1 MALHC
6 LQDYSWVSWRSLLP
20 TNLILCVTSCLTTPT
35 GCRFFLSKWTKQDH
49 GVETIYRAMQSEPS
63 ILRCANGQPTNRPA
77 FSGPNIC
84 KQKGLQ
90 SPQHIRAAG
99 GLQSINVHAKRDKRK
114 TSLTAAPSS
123 SKLHW
128 LPSPAE
134 LPGRTLCASP
144 WSTILAMNHLQKN
157 QSGCGRQQHLSDI
170 GFVGLAQ

>member
-1 MALHC
+1 MALHY
-6 LQDYSWVSWRSLLP
+6 LQDYSISGVSWRSLLP

-49 GVETIYRAMQSEPS
+49 GVETIAQCRASQAYSVAPTYQSTS
-63 ILRCANGQPTNRPA
+63 IFRAQHLQA
-77 FSGPNIC
+77 
-84 KQKGLQ
+84 KGSPKVQ

-99 GLQSINVHAKRDKRK
+99 GLQSINVNAKRDKRE

-128 LPSPAE
+128 LPSAV

-157 QSGCGRQQHLSDI
+157 RCGCGGQQHLPDI
-170 GFVGLAQ
+170 GSVGLAQ